1 MENSAKERRDILYD
15 PARQE
20 DLYRSSKAWIEA
32 LAERNGLVGD
42 LLVLPNDPGRHPYQR
57 LDAGFAEAFRP
68 EPAEGVSEAEAQ
80 ANILNGVRYSASHVI
95 GEANFDNFKQE
106 LLDQTTAPG
115 RSLSSLDS
123 IPRGEAGSALR
134 TLLGRLQT
142 RNNHAAL
149 VGYHPNIIALPIY
162 AVEFIEAARIME
174 EAGGRPFKM
183 FELTEQIIM
192 PINKSL
198 AFAEYRGMPV
208 VEQLAL
214 ISSVS
219 LKVPSTA
226 SSRLFGIDSGLRK
239 AVNEQ
244 AENQFEAH
252 LAKLDSKSKSAL
264 LVTDPTGSTAERIND
279 DSGKLTGLRFRRIT
293 PGGLD
298 MLDRFSFAWPVTMW
312 WENEPRNAKWFVGH
326 PQSIGL
332 GKNTSR
338 LIETLALE
346 TGRLAGA
353 EVYFGKS
360 QTPLGRVAVESVLDE
375 PADSLTP

>member
-1 MENSAKERRDILYD
+1 MENPARERRNILYD

-20 DLYRSSKAWIEA
+20 ELYRSSKTWIET
-32 LAERNGLVGD
+32 LAERNGLVGE
-42 LLVLPNDPGRHPYQR
+42 LTVLPNDPGKYPYQR
-57 LDAGFAEAFRP
+57 LDVGFVEAFRP
-68 EPAEGVSEAEAQ
+68 ETTDGVSEEQAQ
-80 ANILNGVRYSASHVI
+80 DNILNGLRYNVSHVI
-95 GEANFDNFKQE
+95 GEANFDAFKAE
-106 LLDQTTAPG
+106 LLAQTTAPG
-115 RSLSSLDS
+115 ISLYNFNSL
-123 IPRGEAGSALR
+123 PRGEAGSALR
-134 TLLGRLQT
+134 TLLGRLRT
-142 RNNHAAL
+142 KNNHAAL

-162 AVEFIEAARIME
+162 AAEFIEAARTIE
-174 EAGGRPFKM
+174 ETGVKAFNM

-208 VEQLAL
+208 AEQLAL
-214 ISSVS
+214 LSSVS

-226 SSRLFGIDSGLRK
+226 SSRLFGIESDLRK
-239 AVNEQ
+239 AVNQE
-244 AENQFEAH
+244 AENQFESH
-252 LAKLDSKSKSAL
+252 LAKLNSKNKSAL
-264 LVTDPTGSTAERIND
+264 LVTDPTGSTAERIHD
-279 DSGKLTGLRFRRIT
+279 DTGKLTGLRFRRIT

-312 WENEPRNAKWFVGH
+312 WEHDPKDAKWFVGH
-326 PQSIGL
+326 PEAIGL
-332 GKNTSR
+332 GKRTSQ

-360 QTPLGRVAVESVLDE
+360 ETPLGRVAVESTMDE